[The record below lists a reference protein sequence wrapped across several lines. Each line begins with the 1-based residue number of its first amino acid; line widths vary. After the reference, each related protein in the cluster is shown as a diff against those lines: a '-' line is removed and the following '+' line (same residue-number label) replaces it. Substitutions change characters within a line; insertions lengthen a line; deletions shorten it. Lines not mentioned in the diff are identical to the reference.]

1 MSSKRKLIST
11 LLCVGALTAGLFVSG
26 CGSEKAADTVSS
38 AVSSATDTKS
48 DEKVSKAFLMKLLM
62 LQISSTV
69 TTQLGANNMLKILL
83 N

>member
-38 AVSSATDTKS
+38 AYLLLQILKS
-48 DEKVSKAFLMKLLM
+48 DEKS
-62 LQISSTV
+62 I
-69 TTQLGANNMLKILL
+69 
-83 N
+83 